1 MKWAWDILNH
11 IFKPSPSMT
20 DFMVSSRWVNFLPF
34 FSQIIDRVENYR
46 NCCSQL
52 LNVRGRYRIFIQFWH
67 QCITLQLILF
77 VIKTWTEKLQNVE
90 FCICET
96 ILAFNIYICHSRMWN
111 SILFDCRTH
120 PKRLLMKSCYK
131 VAVEFNKAN
140 AMRQNSEI

>member
-1 MKWAWDILNH
+1 MLEDV
-11 IFKPSPSMT
+11 T
-20 DFMVSSRWVNFLPF
+20 VFL
-34 FSQIIDRVENYR
+34 FSFDTRVYHAAPYTIR
-46 NCCSQL
+46 N
-52 LNVRGRYRIFIQFWH
+52 
-67 QCITLQLILF
+67 
-77 VIKTWTEKLQNVE
+77 QNVE